1 MARYSKEFIAEI
13 KSRLRVSDVVGK
25 YVKLSQR
32 GNEFV
37 GLSPFKNEKTPSFT
51 VNDEKEFYHCF
62 STAEHGD
69 IFSFLM
75 KHKNMSYPES
85 IETLAKQAGLDPERG
100 MIRDKNFK
108 DNNYSALKVITEEA
122 AKFYHLNLIKNQKTM
137 DYLDR
142 RSVSVEIIKK
152 FGLGYADQKGNS
164 LFNYLKDKG
173 HQIKDMISLG
183 LIKKSKD
190 SENYYD
196 FFRNRLMFPIRDYRS
211 ITIAFGGR
219 ALDSSP
225 IKYINS
231 SDNPIFKKS
240 FQLYNLDL
248 AIKENRKVKDLIIV
262 EGYMDV
268 ISLYQNNFKT
278 TVAPLGTAL
287 TAYQLE
293 RSWKVC
299 ENPIILFDGDEAGQ
313 KAAIRA
319 SHLALN
325 NLKPDLSLRFC
336 TLPVD
341 TDPDDFIKK
350 YGPSELLSKI
360 DKSYSLSEFIWKNE
374 FDKVSLST
382 PEKKAGFEKRIKS
395 LVQQINN
402 ETVKHYYSSYFESQ
416 LNNYKF
422 SSKKYSF
429 RENQYNNLSIS
440 NEISKSD
447 RADKSSHVSSIR
459 ERIIILVLVENPF
472 LLDKYSEELGQ
483 LIFND
488 EKLNKIVSEIL
499 EFSSLNANKALE
511 NDDLKS
517 YLKDKGFNQL
527 INYLYNPS
535 LISTY
540 KGMIDGDQDIVD
552 KNFLEMINVH
562 KNLSQQNE
570 LSEAYLDFEQNM
582 DDESY
587 KNFLK
592 IKNET
597 LKD

>member
-1 MARYSKEFIAEI
+1 
-13 KSRLRVSDVVGK
+13 
-25 YVKLSQR
+25 
-32 GNEFV
+32 
-37 GLSPFKNEKTPSFT
+37 
-51 VNDEKEFYHCF
+51 
-62 STAEHGD
+62 
-69 IFSFLM
+69 
-75 KHKNMSYPES
+75 
-85 IETLAKQAGLDPERG
+85 
-100 MIRDKNFK
+100 
-108 DNNYSALKVITEEA
+108 
-122 AKFYHLNLIKNQKTM
+122 LIKNQKTM

-173 HQIKDMISLG
+173 YEIKDMISLG
-183 LIKKSKD
+183 LIKKSND
-190 SENYYD
+190 ADRYYD
-196 FFRNRLMFPIRDYRS
+196 FFRNRLMFPIKDYRS
-211 ITIAFGGR
+211 TTIAFGGR
-219 ALDSSP
+219 ALDNSP

-299 ENPIILFDGDEAGQ
+299 ESPIILFDGDEAGQ

-319 SHLALN
+319 SNLALN

-336 TLPVD
+336 KLPVD

-350 YGPSELLSKI
+350 YGPSELSLKI
-360 DKSYSLSEFIWKNE
+360 DDSYSLSEFIWNNE
-374 FDKVSLST
+374 LNKVSLST

-395 LVQQINN
+395 LVHQISN
-402 ETVKHYYSSYFESQ
+402 ETVKQYYSSYFETK

-422 SSKKYSF
+422 SSNKYIN
-429 RENQYNNLSIS
+429 RDNQYNNMSIS
-440 NEISKSD
+440 REISKSD
-447 RADKSSHVSSIR
+447 RADKSSHVSSTR
-459 ERIIILVLVENPF
+459 EKIIIMALIENPF
-472 LLDKYSEELGQ
+472 LLDKYSEEIGQ

-499 EFSSLNANKALE
+499 EFSSLNTNKALE
-511 NDDLKS
+511 NLNLRS
-517 YLKDKGFNQL
+517 YLEDKGLNIV

-535 LISTY
+535 LINTY
-540 KGMIDGDQDIVD
+540 KGMINSAHDIVE
-552 KNFLEMINVH
+552 KNFLEIISVH
-562 KNLSQQNE
+562 KELSNQNE

-592 IKNET
+592 IKSET

>member
-13 KSRLRVSDVVGK
+13 KSRLSVSDVVGK

-108 DNNYSALKVITEEA
+108 ENNFSVLKAITEEA
-122 AKFYHLNLIKNQKTM
+122 AKFYQLNLIKNQKTM
-137 DYLDR
+137 NYLDR
-142 RSVSVEIIKK
+142 RSVSAETIKK

-173 HQIKDMISLG
+173 YDTEDMMSLG
-183 LIKKSKD
+183 LIKKSKEAE
-190 SENYYD
+190 SYYD

-219 ALDSSP
+219 ALDNSP

-240 FQLYNLDL
+240 YQLYNLDL

-268 ISLYQNNFKT
+268 ISLYQNNFKA

-299 ENPIILFDGDEAGQ
+299 ESPIILFDGDEAGQ

-319 SHLALN
+319 SNLALN

-336 TLPVD
+336 ILPVD

-350 YGPSELLSKI
+350 YGRSELSLQLNN
-360 DKSYSLSEFIWKNE
+360 SYSLSEFIWKNE
-374 FDKVSLST
+374 LNKVSLST
-382 PEKKAGFEKRIKS
+382 PEKKAGFEKRIRS
-395 LVQQINN
+395 LVHQINN
-402 ETVKHYYSSYFESQ
+402 ETVKQYYSSYFETQ

-422 SSKKYSF
+422 TSKKYLN
-429 RENQYNNLSIS
+429 RDKQYNNLSIS
-440 NEISKSD
+440 HEITKSD
-447 RADKSSHVSSIR
+447 RADKNSHVSSTR
-459 ERIIILVLVENPF
+459 EKIIILALIENPF
-472 LLDKYSEELGQ
+472 LIDKYSEELGQ

-499 EFSSLNANKALE
+499 EFSSFNANKALE
-511 NDDLKS
+511 NSNIKS
-517 YLKDKGFNQL
+517 YLENKGFNQM

-535 LISTY
+535 LINTY
-540 KGMIDGDQDIVD
+540 KGMINSAQDIVE
-552 KNFLEMINVH
+552 KNFLDMINVH
-562 KNLSQQNE
+562 KELSNQNE

-587 KNFLK
+587 KSFLK

>member
-1 MARYSKEFIAEI
+1 MARYSKDFISEI
-13 KSRLRVSDVVGK
+13 KSRLKVSDVVGK
-25 YVKLSQR
+25 YVKLTQR

-62 STAEHGD
+62 SSAEHGD

-85 IETLAKQAGLDPERG
+85 IEILAKQAGLDPERG
-100 MIRDKNFK
+100 MKRDKNFRE
-108 DNNYSALKVITEEA
+108 NNYSKLREIMGEA
-122 AKFYHLNLIKNQKTM
+122 NNFYHLNLIKNQKTM

-142 RSVSVEIIKK
+142 RSVTVEIIKK

-164 LFNYLKDKG
+164 LFNHLKNKG
-173 HQIKDMISLG
+173 YEIKDLISLG
-183 LIKKSKD
+183 LIKKSND
-190 SENYYD
+190 AESYYD

-219 ALDSSP
+219 ALDNSP

-268 ISLYQNNFKT
+268 ISLFQNNFKT

-287 TAYQLE
+287 TTYQLE

-299 ENPIILFDGDEAGQ
+299 ESPIILFDGDEAGQ
-313 KAAIRA
+313 KASIRA
-319 SHLALN
+319 SILALN

-336 TLPVD
+336 ILPVD

-350 YGPSELLSKI
+350 YGPSELSSIL
-360 DKSYSLSEFIWKNE
+360 DNSYSLSEFIWKNE
-374 FDKVSLST
+374 LDREKLST
-382 PEKKAGFEKRIKS
+382 PEKKAGFEKRIRS
-395 LVQQINN
+395 LVKQINN
-402 ETVKHYYSSYFESQ
+402 ETVKEYYSRYFESQ
-416 LNNYKF
+416 LNSYKF
-422 SSKKYSF
+422 PSKKYINRDYQHS
-429 RENQYNNLSIS
+429 NLSVS
-440 NEISKSD
+440 QEISESD
-447 RADKSSHVSSIR
+447 RADKSSHVSSTR
-459 ERIIILVLVENPF
+459 EKIIILALIENPF

-488 EKLNKIVSEIL
+488 EKLNKIVSEVL
-499 EFSSLNANKALE
+499 EFSSLNTNKDLE
-511 NDDLKS
+511 NIDLKS
-517 YLKDKGFNQL
+517 YLEDKGFNQV
-527 INYLYNPS
+527 INYLYRPS
-535 LISTY
+535 LINTY
-540 KGMIDGDQDIVD
+540 KGMINDAQNIVER
-552 KNFLEMINVH
+552 NFLEMITVH
-562 KNLSQQNE
+562 KNLSNQSE

-582 DDESY
+582 DDKSY

>member
-1 MARYSKEFIAEI
+1 MARYSKEFITEI

-100 MIRDKNFK
+100 MIKDKNFK
-108 DNNYSALKVITEEA
+108 ENNFNILKVITEEA
-122 AKFYHLNLIKNQKTM
+122 AKFYYLNLIKNQKTM
-137 DYLDR
+137 DYLDQR
-142 RSVSVEIIKK
+142 LVSIEIIKK

-173 HQIKDMISLG
+173 YEIKDMISLG

-190 SENYYD
+190 TQNYYD

-211 ITIAFGGR
+211 TTIAFGGR
-219 ALDSSP
+219 ALDNSP

-268 ISLYQNNFKT
+268 ISLYQNNFQT

-299 ENPIILFDGDEAGQ
+299 ESPIILFDGDEAGQ

-319 SHLALN
+319 SNLALS

-336 TLPVD
+336 ILPVD

-350 YGPSELLSKI
+350 YGPSELSSKL
-360 DKSYSLSEFIWKNE
+360 DNSYSLSEFIWKNE
-374 FDKVSLST
+374 LNKVSLST
-382 PEKKAGFEKRIKS
+382 PEKKAGFEKRIRS
-395 LVQQINN
+395 LAHQINN
-402 ETVKHYYSSYFESQ
+402 ETVKQYYLSYFETQ

-422 SSKKYSF
+422 SSKKNLKNH
-429 RENQYNNLSIS
+429 NQYNNFSIS
-440 NEISKSD
+440 HEITKSD
-447 RADKSSHVSSIR
+447 RADKSSHVSSTR
-459 ERIIILVLVENPF
+459 EKIIILALIENPF
-472 LLDKYSEELGQ
+472 LLNKYSEELGQ

-499 EFSSLNANKALE
+499 EFSSFNTSKALE
-511 NDDLKS
+511 NLNLRS
-517 YLKDKGFNQL
+517 YLEDKGFNQM

-535 LISTY
+535 LINTY
-540 KGMIDGDQDIVD
+540 KEMINSAQDIVE
-552 KNFLEMINVH
+552 KNFLEMISVH
-562 KNLSQQNE
+562 KQLLNQNE

>member
-1 MARYSKEFIAEI
+1 MARYSKEFILEI

-32 GNEFV
+32 GNEFI

-75 KHKNMSYPES
+75 KYKNMSYPES
-85 IETLAKQAGLDPERG
+85 IEILARQAGLNPESG

-108 DNNYSALKVITEEA
+108 ENNYNALKVITEEA
-122 AKFYHLNLIKNQKTM
+122 KKFYHRNLIKNQKTM
-137 DYLDR
+137 DYLDQ
-142 RSVSVEIIKK
+142 RSVTVEIIKK
-152 FGLGYADQKGNS
+152 FDLGYADQKGNS
-164 LFNYLKDKG
+164 LFKYLKDKG
-173 HQIKDMISLG
+173 YETKDMISLG

-190 SENYYD
+190 GDSYYD

-248 AIKENRKVKDLIIV
+248 AIKDNRKVKDLIIV

-299 ENPIILFDGDEAGQ
+299 ERPIILFDGDEAGQ

-325 NLKPDLSLRFC
+325 NLKPDYSLRFC
-336 TLPVD
+336 KLPVD

-350 YGPSELLSKI
+350 YGPSELSSKLGN
-360 DKSYSLSEFIWKNE
+360 SYSLSEFIWNNE
-374 FDKVSLST
+374 LDKEDLST
-382 PEKKAGFEKRIKS
+382 PEKKAGFEKRLRQ
-395 LVQQINN
+395 LVSQISND
-402 ETVKHYYSSYFESQ
+402 TVRQYYSSDFQ
-416 LNNYKF
+416 FKLKNYKSSFKTYNINNHINNFAF
-422 SSKKYSF
+422 SSEILKSE
-429 RENQYNNLSIS
+429 RANNG
-440 NEISKSD
+440 
-447 RADKSSHVSSIR
+447 SHVSTTR
-459 ERIIILVLVENPF
+459 EKIIILALIENPF
-472 LLDKYSEELGQ
+472 LLDKYSEELGK

-488 EKLNKIVSEIL
+488 DKINRIISTLL
-499 EFSSLNANKALE
+499 EFSSLNSTKDLE
-511 NDDLKS
+511 NQDLKS
-517 YLKDKGFNQL
+517 YLKDIGFLQM
-527 INYLYNPS
+527 INYLYNTS
-535 LISTY
+535 LINTY
-540 KGMIDGDQDIVD
+540 KAMIINTQDIVE
-552 KNFLEMINVH
+552 KNFLEMIDVH
-562 KNLSQQNE
+562 KSLSSKNE
-570 LSEAYLDFEQNM
+570 LSEAFDDFEQNM

>member
-1 MARYSKEFIAEI
+1 MARYSKEFITEI

-75 KHKNMSYPES
+75 KHKNMSYPDS

-108 DNNYSALKVITEEA
+108 ENNYSALKVIMEEA
-122 AKFYHLNLIKNQKTM
+122 AKFYHLNLVKNQKSM

-142 RSVSVEIIKK
+142 RSVTKEIIEK
-152 FGLGYADQKGNS
+152 FSLGYADQRGNS

-173 HQIKDMISLG
+173 HEIKDMISLG

-190 SENYYD
+190 AESYYD

-211 ITIAFGGR
+211 TTIAFGGR

-262 EGYMDV
+262 EGYMDA
-268 ISLYQNNFKT
+268 ISLYQNNFRT

-287 TAYQLE
+287 TVYQLE

-299 ENPIILFDGDEAGQ
+299 ESPIILFDGDEAGQ

-336 TLPVD
+336 ILPFD

-350 YGPSELLSKI
+350 YGPAELASKLETSI
-360 DKSYSLSEFIWKNE
+360 SLSEFAWLNE
-374 FDKVSLST
+374 LNKETLST
-382 PEKKAGFEKRIKS
+382 PEKKAGFEKRIRS
-395 LVQQINN
+395 LVNQINN
-402 ETVKHYYSSYFESQ
+402 ETVKQYYSSYFENKLS
-416 LNNYKF
+416 NYKAPQKRYF
-422 SSKKYSF
+422 NKN
-429 RENQYNNLSIS
+429 NQYNNISIS
-440 NEISKSD
+440 QEISRSE
-447 RADKSSHVSSIR
+447 RLDKSLHVSSIR
-459 ERIIILVLVENPF
+459 EKIIILALIENPF

-483 LIFND
+483 LVFNED
-488 EKLNKIVSEIL
+488 KLNKIVSVIL
-499 EFSSLNANKALE
+499 EFSSFNASNDLE
-511 NDDLKS
+511 KEDFRS
-517 YLKDKGFNQL
+517 YLEDKGFNQM
-527 INYLYNPS
+527 INYLYSPS
-535 LISTY
+535 LINTY
-540 KGMIDGDQDIVD
+540 RAMIKSSKEIVE
-552 KNFLEMINVH
+552 KNFLEMISVH
-562 KNLSQQNE
+562 RNLSNKSE
-570 LSEAYLDFEQNM
+570 LSDAYLDFEQNM

>member
-1 MARYSKEFIAEI
+1 MARYSKEFITEI

-25 YVKLSQR
+25 YVKLTQR
-32 GNEFV
+32 GNEYV

-75 KHKNMSYPES
+75 KHKNMSYPET

-108 DNNYSALKVITEEA
+108 EKNYSALKIIMEEA
-122 AKFYHLNLIKNQKTM
+122 SNFYHLNLVKNQNTM

-142 RSVSVEIIKK
+142 RSVKNEIIKM
-152 FGLGYADQKGNS
+152 FGLGYADYKGNS
-164 LFNYLKDKG
+164 LFHYLKGKG
-173 HQIKDMISLG
+173 HETKDMISLG

-190 SENYYD
+190 SESYYD

-211 ITIAFGGR
+211 NTIAFGGR

-268 ISLYQNNFKT
+268 ISLFQNNFKT

-313 KAAIRA
+313 KAAIRV
-319 SHLALN
+319 SKLALN

-336 TLPVD
+336 ILPVD
-341 TDPDDFIKK
+341 TDPDDFIQK
-350 YGPSELLSKI
+350 YGSSELSSKLVN
-360 DKSYSLSEFIWKNE
+360 SYSLSEFIWKNE
-374 FDKVSLST
+374 LNKETLST
-382 PEKKAGFEKRIKS
+382 PEKKAGFEKRIRS
-395 LVQQINN
+395 LVSQVNN
-402 ETVKHYYSSYFESQ
+402 ETVKQYYSSYFETQ

-422 SSKKYSF
+422 SSKKYIN
-429 RENQYNNLSIS
+429 RGNQYNNLSIS
-440 NEISKSD
+440 REIFKSD
-447 RADKSSHVSSIR
+447 RVDKSSHVSATR
-459 ERIIILVLVENPF
+459 EKIIIIALIENPF
-472 LLDKYSEELGQ
+472 LLDKYSEELGHLQ
-483 LIFND
+483 FND
-488 EKLNKIVSEIL
+488 DKLNKMVVSIL
-499 EFSSLNANKALE
+499 EFSSSINNKDLE
-511 NDDLKS
+511 NTELRP
-517 YLKDKGFNQL
+517 YLENKGFNQL
-527 INYLYNPS
+527 INYLYKPT
-535 LISTY
+535 LIETY
-540 KGMIDGDQDIVD
+540 KELIHNTKDIVERG
-552 KNFLEMINVH
+552 FIEMMNVH
-562 KNLSQQNE
+562 NE
-570 LSEAYLDFEQNM
+570 LSKKSELTEAYLDFEQNM

-592 IKNET
+592 VKNET

>member
-1 MARYSKEFIAEI
+1 MARYSKEFISEI

-25 YVKLSQR
+25 YVKLSAR

-108 DNNYSALKVITEEA
+108 ENNFSVLKVITEEA
-122 AKFYHLNLIKNQKTM
+122 AKFYHQNLIKNQKTM

-164 LFNYLKDKG
+164 LFNYLNDKG
-173 HQIKDMISLG
+173 FEIKDIISLG

-190 SENYYD
+190 AESYYD
-196 FFRNRLMFPIRDYRS
+196 FFRNRLMFPIRDYKS

-248 AIKENRKVKDLIIV
+248 ALEENRKIKDLIIV

-268 ISLYQNNFKT
+268 ISLYQNNFKS

-299 ENPIILFDGDEAGQ
+299 ESPIILFDGDEAGQ

-319 SHLALN
+319 SILALN

-336 TLPVD
+336 ILPVD

-350 YGPSELLSKI
+350 YGPSELSSKF
-360 DKSYSLSEFIWKNE
+360 DNCYSLSEFIWKNE
-374 FDKVSLST
+374 LEKESLST
-382 PEKKAGFEKRIKS
+382 PEKKAGFEKRIRS
-395 LVQQINN
+395 IVQQISN
-402 ETVKHYYSSYFESQ
+402 ETVKQYYSSYFETQ
-416 LNNYKF
+416 LNNFKF
-422 SSKKYSF
+422 SSKKYIN
-429 RENQYNNLSIS
+429 RDNQYDNLSIS
-440 NEISKSD
+440 REISKSD
-447 RADKSSHVSSIR
+447 RVDKSSHVSSTR
-459 ERIIILVLVENPF
+459 EKIIILALVENPF
-472 LLDKYSEELGQ
+472 LLEKYSEELGK

-488 EKLNKIVSEIL
+488 EKLKKIVREVL
-499 EFSSLNANKALE
+499 EFSSLNTNKDLE
-511 NDDLKS
+511 NLNLRS
-517 YLKDKGFNQL
+517 YLEDKGFNQM
-527 INYLYNPS
+527 INYLYNPK
-535 LISTY
+535 LINTY
-540 KGMIDGDQDIVD
+540 KGMISSAQEIVE
-552 KNFLEMINVH
+552 KNFLEMIDVH
-562 KNLSQQNE
+562 KELSKQNE

>member
-1 MARYSKEFIAEI
+1 MARYSKEFITEI

-108 DNNYSALKVITEEA
+108 ENNFSVLKAITEEA
-122 AKFYHLNLIKNQKTM
+122 AKFYHLNLIKNEKTM

-152 FGLGYADQKGNS
+152 FGLGYANQKGNS

-173 HQIKDMISLG
+173 YEIKDMVSLG

-190 SENYYD
+190 AESYYD

-278 TVAPLGTAL
+278 IVAPLGTAL

-299 ENPIILFDGDEAGQ
+299 ESPIILFDGDEAGQ

-319 SHLALN
+319 SNLALN

-350 YGPSELLSKI
+350 YGSSELSSKLNN
-360 DKSYSLSEFIWKNE
+360 SYSLSEFIWKNE
-374 FDKVSLST
+374 LNKVSLST
-382 PEKKAGFEKRIKS
+382 PEKKAGFEKRIRS
-395 LVQQINN
+395 LVGQINN
-402 ETVKHYYSSYFESQ
+402 ETVKQYYSSYFNAQ

-422 SSKKYSF
+422 SSKKYINSD
-429 RENQYNNLSIS
+429 NQFNNLTIS
-440 NEISKSD
+440 REISKSD
-447 RADKSSHVSSIR
+447 RVDKSSHVSSTR
-459 ERIIILVLVENPF
+459 EKIIILILIENPF
-472 LLDKYSEELGQ
+472 LLNKYSEELGQ

-499 EFSSLNANKALE
+499 EFSSFNNNKALE
-511 NDDLKS
+511 NLNLRS
-517 YLKDKGFNQL
+517 YLEDKGFNQM
-527 INYLYNPS
+527 INYLYSPS
-535 LISTY
+535 LVNTY
-540 KGMIDGDQDIVD
+540 KEMINGAQDIVE
-552 KNFLEMINVH
+552 KNFLEMISVH
-562 KNLSQQNE
+562 KELSNQNE

-587 KNFLK
+587 KNFLR

>member
-1 MARYSKEFIAEI
+1 M
-13 KSRLRVSDVVGK
+13 
-25 YVKLSQR
+25 
-32 GNEFV
+32 
-37 GLSPFKNEKTPSFT
+37 
-51 VNDEKEFYHCF
+51 
-62 STAEHGD
+62 
-69 IFSFLM
+69 
-75 KHKNMSYPES
+75 
-85 IETLAKQAGLDPERG
+85 
-100 MIRDKNFK
+100 
-108 DNNYSALKVITEEA
+108 
-122 AKFYHLNLIKNQKTM
+122 
-137 DYLDR
+137 
-142 RSVSVEIIKK
+142 
-152 FGLGYADQKGNS
+152 
-164 LFNYLKDKG
+164 
-173 HQIKDMISLG
+173 
-183 LIKKSKD
+183 
-190 SENYYD
+190 
-196 FFRNRLMFPIRDYRS
+196 
-211 ITIAFGGR
+211 
-219 ALDSSP
+219 
-225 IKYINS
+225 
-231 SDNPIFKKS
+231 
-240 FQLYNLDL
+240 
-248 AIKENRKVKDLIIV
+248 
-262 EGYMDV
+262 
-268 ISLYQNNFKT
+268 
-278 TVAPLGTAL
+278 
-287 TAYQLE
+287 
-293 RSWKVC
+293 
-299 ENPIILFDGDEAGQ
+299 
-313 KAAIRA
+313 
-319 SHLALN
+319 
-325 NLKPDLSLRFC
+325 
-336 TLPVD
+336 
-341 TDPDDFIKK
+341 
-350 YGPSELLSKI
+350 
-360 DKSYSLSEFIWKNE
+360 
-374 FDKVSLST
+374 SLST

-395 LVQQINN
+395 LVKQINN

-447 RADKSSHVSSIR
+447 RADKISHVSSIR

>member
-1 MARYSKEFIAEI
+1 MPRYSKEFISEI
-13 KSRLRVSDVVGK
+13 KSRLKVSDVVGK
-25 YVKLSQR
+25 YIKLIQR

-62 STAEHGD
+62 SSSEHGD

-85 IETLAKQAGLDPERG
+85 IEILAKQAGLDPERG

-108 DNNYSALKVITEEA
+108 ENNYSALKKIMEEA
-122 AKFYHLNLIKNQKTM
+122 TNFYHLNLIKNQKTM
-137 DYLDR
+137 DYLNQ
-142 RSVSVEIIKK
+142 RSVTDEIIKK

-164 LFNYLKDKG
+164 LLNYLKNKG
-173 HQIKDMISLG
+173 YEIKDMISLG
-183 LIKKSKD
+183 LIKKSND
-190 SENYYD
+190 AERYYD

-211 ITIAFGGR
+211 IPIAFGGR

-248 AIKENRKVKDLIIV
+248 ATKENRKVKDLIIV

-299 ENPIILFDGDEAGQ
+299 ESPIILFDGDEAGRN
-313 KAAIRA
+313 AAARA
-319 SHLALN
+319 AYLTLN
-325 NLKPDLSLRFC
+325 NLKPDLSLRIC
-336 TLPVD
+336 ILPQD

-350 YGPSELLSKI
+350 YGSTELLSLLK
-360 DKSYSLSEFIWKNE
+360 KSYSLSEFIWKNE
-374 FDKVSLST
+374 IDKHDLST
-382 PEKKAGFEKRIKS
+382 PEKKAGFEKRIRL
-395 LVQQINN
+395 LVNKIDNQ
-402 ETVKHYYSSYFESQ
+402 TVKDYYLREFNLKIQKYKSEYNSYTI
-416 LNNYKF
+416 
-422 SSKKYSF
+422 KK
-429 RENQYNNLSIS
+429 EQHKNLSIS
-440 NEISKSD
+440 EEISKSE
-447 RADKSSHVSSIR
+447 RASSNTHVSLIR
-459 ERIIILVLVENPF
+459 EKIIVLVLIENPF
-472 LLDKYSEELGQ
+472 LLEKYSEELGQ

-488 EKLNKIVSEIL
+488 EKLNEIVGKLIEL
-499 EFSSLNANKALE
+499 SSFNSHKTLE
-511 NDDLKS
+511 NDDLRS
-517 YLKDKGFNQL
+517 YLKDNGFNET
-527 INYLYNPS
+527 INYLYSPS
-535 LISTY
+535 LINTY
-540 KGMIDGDQDIVD
+540 GAMINGAQEAVE
-552 KNFLEMINVH
+552 KSLLEMIKVH
-562 KNLSQQNE
+562 RNLSNKSD
-570 LSEAYLDFEQNM
+570 LIDAYLNFEKKM

-597 LKD
+597 IKD

>member
-1 MARYSKEFIAEI
+1 M
-13 KSRLRVSDVVGK
+13 
-25 YVKLSQR
+25 
-32 GNEFV
+32 
-37 GLSPFKNEKTPSFT
+37 
-51 VNDEKEFYHCF
+51 
-62 STAEHGD
+62 
-69 IFSFLM
+69 
-75 KHKNMSYPES
+75 
-85 IETLAKQAGLDPERG
+85 
-100 MIRDKNFK
+100 
-108 DNNYSALKVITEEA
+108 EEA

-137 DYLDR
+137 DYLDQ
-142 RSVSVEIIKK
+142 RSVSVELIKK

-173 HQIKDMISLG
+173 YEIKDMISLG

-190 SENYYD
+190 DLSYYD

-299 ENPIILFDGDEAGQ
+299 ESPIILFDGDEAGQ

-319 SHLALN
+319 SNLALN

-350 YGPSELLSKI
+350 YGSSELSSKL
-360 DKSYSLSEFIWKNE
+360 DNSYSLSEFIWKNE
-374 FDKVSLST
+374 LDKVSLST
-382 PEKKAGFEKRIKS
+382 PEKKAGFEKRIRS
-395 LVQQINN
+395 LLHQINN
-402 ETVKHYYSSYFESQ
+402 ETVKQYYSSYFETQ

-422 SSKKYSF
+422 SSKKLIN
-429 RENQYNNLSIS
+429 RDNQYNNLSIS
-440 NEISKSD
+440 IETTKSD
-447 RADKSSHVSSIR
+447 RADKSSHVSSTR
-459 ERIIILVLVENPF
+459 EKIIILTLIENPF

-488 EKLNKIVSEIL
+488 EKLNKIVSEVL
-499 EFSSLNANKALE
+499 EFSSFNSNKALE
-511 NDDLKS
+511 NLNLRS
-517 YLKDKGFNQL
+517 YLEDKGFNQM

-535 LISTY
+535 LINTY
-540 KGMIDGDQDIVD
+540 KGMINSAQEIVE
-552 KNFLEMINVH
+552 KSFLEIISVH
-562 KNLSQQNE
+562 KELSNQNE

>member
-1 MARYSKEFIAEI
+1 MARYSKEFISEI

-100 MIRDKNFK
+100 LIRDKNFK
-108 DNNYSALKVITEEA
+108 ENNYSALKTITEEA

-173 HQIKDMISLG
+173 YENKDMISLG

-190 SENYYD
+190 ADSYYD

-299 ENPIILFDGDEAGQ
+299 ESPIILFDGDEAGQ

-319 SHLALN
+319 SNLALN

-336 TLPVD
+336 ILPFD

-350 YGPSELLSKI
+350 YGPLELSSKL
-360 DKSYSLSEFIWKNE
+360 DNSYSLSEFIWKNE
-374 FDKVSLST
+374 LEKESLST
-382 PEKKAGFEKRIKS
+382 PEKKAGFEKRIRS
-395 LVQQINN
+395 IVRQINN
-402 ETVKHYYSSYFESQ
+402 ETVRQYYSSYFETQ

-422 SSKKYSF
+422 SSKKYTNID
-429 RENQYNNLSIS
+429 NQYNNLSIS
-440 NEISKSD
+440 HEITKSD
-447 RADKSSHVSSIR
+447 RADKSSHVSSTR
-459 ERIIILVLVENPF
+459 EKIIIMALIENSF
-472 LLDKYSEELGQ
+472 LLDKYSEEIGQ

-488 EKLNKIVSEIL
+488 EKLNKIVGEIL
-499 EFSSLNANKALE
+499 EFSSLNTDKTLE
-511 NDDLKS
+511 NFNLRS
-517 YLKDKGFNQL
+517 YLEDKGFNQM

-535 LISTY
+535 LTNTYNKMINSTH
-540 KGMIDGDQDIVD
+540 DIVE
-552 KNFLEMINVH
+552 KNFLEMISVH
-562 KNLSQQNE
+562 KELSNQNE

>member
-1 MARYSKEFIAEI
+1 MARYSKEFISEI

-100 MIRDKNFK
+100 LISDKNFK
-108 DNNYSALKVITEEA
+108 ENNYSALKTITEEA

-173 HQIKDMISLG
+173 YENKDMISLG

-190 SENYYD
+190 ADSYYD

-299 ENPIILFDGDEAGQ
+299 ESPIILFDGDEAGQ

-319 SHLALN
+319 SNLALN

-350 YGPSELLSKI
+350 YGPSELSSKLE
-360 DKSYSLSEFIWKNE
+360 SSNSLSEFIWKNE
-374 FDKVSLST
+374 LNKVPLST
-382 PEKKAGFEKRIKS
+382 PEKKAGFEKRIRS
-395 LVQQINN
+395 LVHQINN
-402 ETVKHYYSSYFESQ
+402 ETVKQYYSNYFETQ

-422 SSKKYSF
+422 SYNKYIN
-429 RENQYNNLSIS
+429 RDNQYNNLSIS
-440 NEISKSD
+440 SEITKSD
-447 RADKSSHVSSIR
+447 RADKSSHVSSTR
-459 ERIIILVLVENPF
+459 EKIIILALIENPF
-472 LLDKYSEELGQ
+472 LLDKYPEELGQ

-488 EKLNKIVSEIL
+488 EKLNKIVTEIL
-499 EFSSLNANKALE
+499 EFSSFNTNKALE
-511 NDDLKS
+511 NLNLRS
-517 YLKDKGFNQL
+517 YLENKGFNQM

-535 LISTY
+535 LINTY
-540 KGMIDGDQDIVD
+540 KEMINSAQEIVE

-562 KNLSQQNE
+562 KELSNQNE
-570 LSEAYLDFEQNM
+570 LSEVYLDFEQNM

-587 KNFLK
+587 NNFLK